1 MRRIAII
8 VILVISL
15 AFVGCSYTPDTS
27 DSYVNVDGSETTPY
41 DIDTSE
47 AQSIDVSESS
57 ETVEI
62 NNGGTYDKI
71 SLSMYYCH
79 RFSDP
84 LHSHSDRRMDHR

>member
-47 AQSIDVSESS
+47 AQSIDVSKLITEAHISS
-57 ETVEI
+57 LEVQMT
-62 NNGGTYDKI
+62 T
-71 SLSMYYCH
+71 
-79 RFSDP
+79 
-84 LHSHSDRRMDHR
+84 